1 MDAREEITA
10 WFAGRIREPWFTEAP
25 EIQVDRDEIL
35 VTGRLSEP
43 DVDESADTD
52 ARHIALASRID
63 GFREDSR
70 EQRVKIALE
79 AEHRFDRKVSW
90 AACCGDL
97 ETRFTVA
104 AVPVMTRLRMDQR
117 AVLDTLIDGNVA
129 RSRSEAL
136 AWCVKLVG
144 EHESDWIN
152 DLRTALTEVDEVR
165 ARGPKR

>member
-1 MDAREEITA
+1 MDAREEIAA

-25 EIQVDRDEIL
+25 EVRVDRDEIL

-43 DVDESADTD
+43 EVDEGADAD
-52 ARHIALASRID
+52 ARPIALTSRLD

-90 AACCGDL
+90 AARCG
-97 ETRFTVA
+97 EVESRFTVA
-104 AVPVMTRLRMDQR
+104 AVPVMTRLRMHER

-144 EHESDWIN
+144 EHESDWIA
-152 DLRTALTEVDEVR
+152 DLRSALTEVDEVR
-165 ARGPKR
+165 AKGPQG